1 MDMTQDWSVA
11 EWRLDPPF
19 AEAVRHVH
27 SPLCGDHPRLVGGS
41 AILMSHRRC
50 FSGQAGKLSFGERIF
65 TS

>member
-11 EWRLDPPF
+11 EWQLDPPF

-27 SPLCGDHPRLVGGS
+27 SPLCGDHPRVVVGS
-41 AILMSHRRC
+41 TILMSQWRP
-50 FSGQAGKLSFGERIF
+50 FSGQAGKLGFGERIF